1 MKACID
7 CYEISLAH
15 SKTLFQKRI
24 CKSFLKQKTNLLLES
39 VQLKGEGES
48 HVWDKIQKIAGNA
61 LHSLHHCPHLHNKIL
76 QLPKLKI
83 SNTIYED

>member
-1 MKACID
+1 MKYHLVIAKL
-7 CYEISLAH
+7 SF
-15 SKTLFQKRI
+15 KKGF

-61 LHSLHHCPHLHNKIL
+61 LHSLHHCPDLHNRFFNY
-76 QLPKLKI
+76 Q
-83 SNTIYED
+83 N